1 MFFRVLL
8 TGMTLVAGMSSVEAG
23 VIDRFA
29 RAVQGQHNV
38 CAPCVRVLIIHDA
51 PNAMIEVN
59 GKYAIIDPNRHEVLA
74 RRQHGKQRMI
84 EAKAQG
90 IKWGEEFPD
99 IYQLK
104 LVPMAPETIITV
116 NGVPYPGT
124 ISVYDVGG
132 TISVVNEL
140 DIEDYVSS
148 MVASKIDHIVP
159 KEALAAIAIAQ
170 RTEVYYRTNHPR
182 NSYWDID
189 GIAAGYQGLHMH
201 PHYDAADQAV
211 DATSYMVLNL
221 DRSETKGHEK
231 VGLFPAYWAVTATAA
246 PAGKQVPK
254 KPTLLLSEAEQR
266 AIQGQN
272 AAQILSGTFPG
283 VTVKRMF
290 TVN

>member
-8 TGMTLVAGMSSVEAG
+8 TGMTLVVGMSSVEAG

-38 CAPCVRVLIIHDA
+38 CAPCVRVLVVHDA
-51 PNAMIEVN
+51 ANAMIDVS
-59 GKYAIIDPNRHEVLA
+59 GKYAIVDPNRHEVLA
-74 RRQHGKQRMI
+74 RRLHGKQRMI
-84 EAKAQG
+84 EAKPQG
-90 IKWGEEFPD
+90 LKWGEEFPD

-104 LVPMAPETIITV
+104 LVPTAPETIISV
-116 NGVPYPGT
+116 NGVPYPG
-124 ISVYDVGG
+124 IVSIYDVGG
-132 TISVVNEL
+132 TISIVNDV

-148 MVASKIDHIVP
+148 MVASKIDHAVP

-170 RTEVYYRTNHPR
+170 RTEVYYRTNNPR
-182 NSYWDID
+182 NAYWDID
-189 GIAAGYQGLHMH
+189 GIAAGYQGLHTH

-221 DRSETKGHEK
+221 DRPESHGQEK
-231 VGLFPAYWAVTATAA
+231 VGLFPARWAVTAPLA
-246 PAGKQVPK
+246 PAGKQLAK
-254 KPTLLLSEAEQR
+254 KPTLLLSEAEHR
-266 AIQGQN
+266 ASQGQN